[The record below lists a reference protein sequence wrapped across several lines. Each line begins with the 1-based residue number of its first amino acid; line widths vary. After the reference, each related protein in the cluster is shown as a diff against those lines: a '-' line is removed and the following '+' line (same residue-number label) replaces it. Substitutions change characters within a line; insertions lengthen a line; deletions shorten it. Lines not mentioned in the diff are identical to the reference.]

1 MNTAFLKY
9 IANDIPFNPQ
19 TDDLRALK
27 DYCYVFPTRRAGV
40 YFKKYLTERF
50 ANQFIW
56 SPSVFSIVEF
66 TQFLSDKVILDAVT
80 MVLEL
85 YKIYHLYEPE
95 TKFDKFYSWGL
106 LLIKDFDEIDKYMV
120 DHRQLFNN
128 LRDIR
133 QLDEA
138 FELDDEQFKFLEQFW
153 NVLDK
158 DQNTDLESEFIRIWE
173 ILGNVY
179 QEFKVNLAQ
188 NNAAYEGMA
197 QREILEKLE
206 NGSLKLPFN
215 RVVFA
220 GFNALSTAEE
230 KLFDHLSDKSSINGK
245 IYWDSDAYYMT
256 DPKQEANKFLSRYY
270 RKWKN
275 HPKHDWS
282 QQTDFRIAAKNLHLI
297 GIPLKVG
304 QAKYAGQLLQNL
316 VEKKQLEIGQ
326 SALVLG
332 DEALLFPM
340 LYALP
345 NDIDKINITMGYPL
359 KDSPLYRLLDTIVQL
374 QKTVLVT
381 EVSEVRGEKREA
393 KNEGLGQRNRDNNI
407 DTSIPNSV
415 HRPPKAVHRKPSTV
429 TKVAFYSKFILQIIN
444 NPFIRAFDQEAVEQY
459 TDYIEYNNLIY
470 IYEESLLQRLTHP
483 IFRKIFTKASFFLE
497 LIEVFN
503 NVLVGIFNRIEE
515 VREGEKK
522 KNQDFNSKTQE
533 TNEQTDEDTQ
543 TIEQEFIYH
552 TLLQLQKLKE
562 TLQKYRQA
570 VTNDTFW
577 KLFREVIQTVKLPFT
592 GEPLQGLQI
601 MGFLETRTLD
611 FKNIFALGIN
621 EGSIP
626 SSKPHQ
632 TFIPFNLRKGF
643 KMPTFLDQDA
653 IYAYHFYHLL
663 QRAENVYLIYN
674 TEIGDFGSGEKSRFL
689 LQIEHELEAVA
700 PNIKVQKHIIATPL
714 QNTTKT
720 KEPLEINKN
729 KAIMKELNRFIENH
743 PEAEEHGLRRLSP
756 SALSTYISC
765 PVQFYFKYVANLYE
779 LESVKED
786 ITNLVF
792 GNILHH
798 TIEFTYNDF
807 IYQRIRQ
814 KKLLDRNKLLHILH
828 KQLVVK
834 QFFSQVLRSDQ
845 LEKHKDH
852 LNKIAPELDLW
863 LTDTLQKINS
873 QARKSLERKLNQ
885 DLKTYHIT
893 NKQWTRKLKRQ
904 AKRSIVRELM
914 HQQPDLAMLQPEDIK
929 GLRLKEDGLK
939 KKLDE
944 AFSESNFDSEHLQKG
959 KNLLLQRVIL
969 NLVKKILQ
977 HDEKDA
983 PFKIVGLES
992 SEVKVTLNIGS
1003 KKAADEDREV
1013 ALKGVIDRVDEIT
1026 LEDGNPAYR
1035 IIDYKTGSVEFV
1047 SATSRGKPIP
1057 IDVYFHK
1064 YFDDPKFKAGFQI
1077 YLYSYLYWRQERDD
1091 KEVENP
1097 RILAGIYSLKEVNK
1111 GIRYL
1116 QNKKLISNKFFE
1128 AFEAKLKEMLQE
1140 LFDEEEDFV
1149 QTDKEDRYKFS
1160 PYKRLVN
1167 F

>member
-9 IANDIPFNPQ
+9 IADDIPFNPEI
-19 TDDLRALK
+19 DDLRALK
-27 DYCYVFPTRRAGV
+27 DQCFVFPTRRAGV

-50 ANQFIW
+50 PNQFIW
-56 SPSVFSIVEF
+56 SPYVFSIVEF
-66 TQFLSDKVILDAVT
+66 TQFLSEKVILDPVT

-85 YKIYHLYEPE
+85 YRIYHLYEPE
-95 TKFDKFYSWGL
+95 TKFDQFYPWGL

-120 DHRQLFNN
+120 PHEQLFTN

-133 QLDEA
+133 QLDEV
-138 FELDDEQFKFLEQFW
+138 FELEDEQFEFLKQFW

-158 DQNTDLESEFIRIWE
+158 EKNTDLESEFIRIWE
-173 ILGNVY
+173 VLGSVY
-179 QEFKVNLAQ
+179 EEFKENLAA

-206 NGSLKLPFN
+206 NGSLQLPFK

-230 KLFDHLSDKSSINGK
+230 KLFDYLSDKKNIEGK
-245 IYWDSDAYYMT
+245 IYWDSDAYYMQ

-270 RKWKN
+270 QKWKN

-282 QQTDFRIAAKNLHLI
+282 QQTDFRLAAKNVHII

-304 QAKYAGQLLQNL
+304 QAKYTGQLLQAL
-316 VEKKQLEIGQ
+316 VEKKELNIAE

-359 KDSPLYRLLDTIVQL
+359 KDSPLYRLLETLVQL
-374 QKTVLVT
+374 QKTALVT
-381 EVSEVRGEKREA
+381 EVKSEESGVRSQGRGVRSQESGARSQ
-393 KNEGLGQRNRDNNI
+393 EGNLQIG
-407 DTSIPNSV
+407 SSSV
-415 HRPPKAVHRKPSTV
+415 HRPPSLVQRSPST
-429 TKVAFYSKFILQIIN
+429 TPKIAFYSKYILQIIN
-444 NPFIRAFDQEAVEQY
+444 NPFIQAFDKEGIKQY

-470 IYEESLLQRLTHP
+470 IYEESILQRLKHP
-483 IFRKIFTKASFFLE
+483 IFRQIFTKASFFME

-503 NVLVGIFNRIEE
+503 NVLVRLFNRIKEELEEEEDLNVKTEE
-515 VREGEKK
+515 VTDAEKG
-522 KNQDFNSKTQE
+522 NSKKA
-533 TNEQTDEDTQ
+533 
-543 TIEQEFIYH
+543 IELEFIYH
-552 TLLQLQKLKE
+552 TVLQLKKLEE
-562 TLQKYRQA
+562 TLKKYRQA
-570 VTNDTFW
+570 VTNETFW

-592 GEPLQGLQI
+592 GEPLKGLQI

-653 IYAYHFYHLL
+653 IFAYHFYHLL

-689 LQIEHELEAVA
+689 LQIEHELDLLA
-700 PNIKVQKHIIATPL
+700 PDIEVHKHIIATPL
-714 QNTTKT
+714 QNDNNS
-720 KEPLEINKN
+720 KEPLEIQKN
-729 KAIMKELNRFIENH
+729 EAIMEELNQFIENH
-743 PEAEEHGLRRLSP
+743 PKAGEYGTRRLSP
-756 SALSTYISC
+756 SALTTYINC
-765 PVQFYFKYVANLYE
+765 PVQFYFKYIAELYE

-807 IYQRIRQ
+807 IYKRIRQ
-814 KKLLDRNKLLHILH
+814 RNLLDRNKLLHTLH
-828 KQLVVK
+828 KQMVVK
-834 QFFSQVLRSDQ
+834 QFYSQVLRSDQ
-845 LEKHKDH
+845 LEKHEEE
-852 LNKIAPELDLW
+852 LNKLTHELETW
-863 LTDTLQKINS
+863 LTDTLQRVKS
-873 QARKSLERKLNQ
+873 QVRKSTEQKLNQ
-885 DLKTYHIT
+885 DFKRFHIT
-893 NKQWTRKLKRQ
+893 NAQWTRKLKRQ
-904 AKRSIVRELM
+904 AKRSIVREFM
-914 HQQPDLAMLQPEDIK
+914 HIDPELAKLQPEDIK
-929 GLRLKEDGLK
+929 GLRANEEELKRK
-939 KKLDE
+939 MNE
-944 AFSESNFDSEHLQKG
+944 AFSESNFDSQHLQKG
-959 KNLLLQRVIL
+959 KNLLIQRVIV

-992 SEVKVTLNIGS
+992 SEVKVSLNIG
-1003 KKAADEDREV
+1003 KQKGADEDRKV
-1013 ALKGVIDRVDEIT
+1013 ALKGVIDRVDEVT
-1026 LEDGNPAYR
+1026 LEDGKPAYR

-1057 IDVYFHK
+1057 IDTYFHK
-1064 YFDDPKFKAGFQI
+1064 YFDDPKYRAGFQI
-1077 YLYSYLYWRQERDD
+1077 YLYSYLYWRQERSRGIE
-1091 KEVENP
+1091 KP

-1116 QNKKLISNKFFE
+1116 QGKKLISNKFFE
-1128 AFEAKLKEMLQE
+1128 AFEARLKQMLQE
-1140 LFDEEEDFV
+1140 VFDQEQDFV
-1149 QTDKEDRYKFS
+1149 QTDKEDRYIFS

>member
-9 IANDIPFNPQ
+9 IADNIPFNPQ
-19 TDDLRALK
+19 MDDLRALK
-27 DYCYVFPTRRAGV
+27 DQCFVFPTRRAGV

-50 ANQFIW
+50 ADQFIW
-56 SPSVFSIVEF
+56 SPYVFSIVEF
-66 TQFLSDKVILDAVT
+66 TQFLSDKVILDPVT

-85 YKIYHLYEPE
+85 YKIYHLHEPE
-95 TKFDKFYSWGL
+95 IKFDKFYPWGL

-120 DHRQLFNN
+120 DHKQLFAD
-128 LRDIR
+128 LRDMR
-133 QLDEA
+133 QIDEF
-138 FELDDEQFKFLEQFW
+138 FELDDEQFQFLKQFW

-158 DQNTDLESEFIRIWE
+158 EQNTELESEFIRIWE
-173 ILGNVY
+173 ILGSVY
-179 QEFKVNLAQ
+179 EEFKANLEE

-197 QREILEKLE
+197 QREILRKLE

-230 KLFDHLSDKSSINGK
+230 KLFEHLSEKDINGK

-270 RKWKN
+270 KKWKF

-282 QQTDFRIAAKNLHLI
+282 QQTDFRIAAKNVHII

-304 QAKYAGQLLQNL
+304 QAKYTGQLLQNM
-316 VEKKQLEIGQ
+316 VEQQKLEMSE

-345 NDIDKINITMGYPL
+345 NEIEQINITMGYPL
-359 KDSPLYRLLDTIVQL
+359 KDSPLYRLMDTIVQL
-374 QKTVLVT
+374 QKTIKIT
-381 EVSEVRGEKREA
+381 EEKKGNNPSEK
-393 KNEGLGQRNRDNNI
+393 KSDN
-407 DTSIPNSV
+407 
-415 HRPPKAVHRKPSTV
+415 ST
-429 TKVAFYSKFILQIIN
+429 KEIFYSKYILQIIN
-444 NPFIRAFDQEAVEQY
+444 NPFIRSFDQEAVQQY
-459 TDYIEYNNLIY
+459 TDYIEFNNLIF
-470 IYEESLLQRLTHP
+470 IGRDNILSRLQHP
-483 IFRKIFTKASFFLE
+483 VFGRIFAHAPFFLD
-497 LIEVFN
+497 LIEIFNDILVF
-503 NVLVGIFNRIEE
+503 IFNRIEDE
-515 VREGEKK
+515 NKEKAEAEQK
-522 KNQDFNSKTQE
+522 EKGDFNVKPGEVNEESAKIEKTV
-533 TNEQTDEDTQ
+533 
-543 TIEQEFIYH
+543 EQEFIYH

-562 TLQKYRQA
+562 TLQKYRQT

-592 GEPLQGLQI
+592 GEPLEGLQI

-621 EGSIP
+621 EGAIP

-632 TFIPFNLRKGF
+632 TFIPFNLRRWA

-674 TEIGDFGSGEKSRFL
+674 TEIGNFGSGEKSRFL
-689 LQIEHELEAVA
+689 LQMEHELEILA
-700 PNIKVQKHIIATPL
+700 PDIKIQKHIIATPL
-714 QNTTKT
+714 QSSPAI
-720 KEPLEINKN
+720 KEPLEVVKT
-729 KAIMKELNRFIENH
+729 AEIMTELNRYIENH
-743 PEAEEHGLRRLSP
+743 PNTSKENARRLSP
-756 SALSTYISC
+756 SALTTYINC
-765 PVQFYFKYVANLYE
+765 PVQFYFKHIANLYE

-807 IYQRIRQ
+807 IYQRIRTQ
-814 KKLLDRNKLLHILH
+814 NLLDRNKLLHALH

-834 QFFSQVLRSDQ
+834 QFYSQIFRSDQ
-845 LEKHKDH
+845 LEKHKEH
-852 LNKIAPELDLW
+852 LNQIASEFDSW
-863 LTDTLQKINS
+863 LTDVLQNIKS
-873 QARKSLERKLNQ
+873 QERKSLENKLSQ
-885 DLKTYHIT
+885 DLKQYHVT
-893 NKQWTRKLKRQ
+893 RKQWTRKLLRQ
-904 AKRSIVRELM
+904 AKRSIVKEFM
-914 HQQPDLAMLQPEDIK
+914 HQQPNLSMLQPEDIK
-929 GLRLKEDGLK
+929 SLRLNEKGLK
-939 KKLDE
+939 RKLDE
-944 AFSESNFDSEHLQKG
+944 AFSESNFDSQHLQVG

-992 SEVKVTLNIGS
+992 SEVKVTLNIGGA
-1003 KKAADEDREV
+1003 KGVDENREV
-1013 ALKGVIDRVDEIT
+1013 ALKGVIDRVDEII
-1026 LEDGNPAYR
+1026 LEDGKPAYR
-1035 IIDYKTGSVEFV
+1035 IIDYKTGAVEFV
-1047 SATSRGKPIP
+1047 SATSRGKAIP
-1057 IDVYFHK
+1057 IDAYFHK
-1064 YFDDPKFKAGFQI
+1064 YFDDPKYKAGFQI
-1077 YLYSYLYWRQERDD
+1077 YLYSYLYWRQERDEN
-1091 KEVENP
+1091 KVEKP

-1116 QNKKLISNKFFE
+1116 RGKKLIDNKFFE
-1128 AFEAKLKEMLQE
+1128 GFENRLKQMLQE
-1140 LFDEEEDFV
+1140 LFDQEENFV
-1149 QTDKEDRYKFS
+1149 QTEKEDRYKFS

>member
-9 IANDIPFNPQ
+9 IADNIPFNPQ
-19 TDDLRALK
+19 TDDLRTLK
-27 DYCYVFPTRRAGV
+27 DHCFVFPTRRAGV

-50 ANQFIW
+50 PDQFIW
-56 SPSVFSIVEF
+56 SPYVFSIVEF
-66 TQFLSDKVILDAVT
+66 TQFLSDKVILDPVT

-95 TKFDKFYSWGL
+95 TKFDKFYPWGL

-120 DHRQLFNN
+120 DHKQLFAN

-133 QLDEA
+133 QMDEF
-138 FELDDEQFKFLEQFW
+138 FEMEDEQFEFLKQFW
-153 NVLDK
+153 NVLNK
-158 DQNTDLESEFIRIWE
+158 EQNTDLESEFIRIWE
-173 ILGNVY
+173 ILGDVY
-179 QEFKVNLAQ
+179 EEFKENLLQ

-197 QREILEKLE
+197 QREILEKLK
-206 NGSLKLPFN
+206 NGSLQLPFS
-215 RVVFA
+215 RIVFA

-230 KLFDHLSDKSSINGK
+230 TLFDYLSDKPIDAK
-245 IYWDSDAYYMT
+245 IYWDSDAYYMSNS
-256 DPKQEANKFLSRYY
+256 KQEANKFLSRYY
-270 RKWKN
+270 QKWKD
-275 HPKHDWS
+275 HPKHDWT
-282 QQTDFRIAAKNLHLI
+282 QQTDFRLAAKNIHII

-304 QAKYAGQLLQNL
+304 QAKYTGQLLQGL
-316 VEKKQLEIGQ
+316 VEEKKLEISE

-332 DEALLFPM
+332 DESLLFPM

-345 NDIDKINITMGYPL
+345 NDIENINITMGYPL
-359 KDSPLYRLLDTIVQL
+359 KDSPLYRLLETLVQL
-374 QKTVLVT
+374 QKTALVT
-381 EVSEVRGEKREA
+381 EAGSEKPEA
-393 KNEGLGQRNRDNNI
+393 GSRDA
-407 DTSIPNSV
+407 TSNTSTT
-415 HRPPKAVHRKPSTV
+415 STV
-429 TKVAFYSKFILQIIN
+429 PKIAFYSKFILQIIN
-444 NPFIRAFDQEAVEQY
+444 NPYIQAFDKEGIKQY

-470 IYEESLLQRLTHP
+470 INSDSILQRLKHP
-483 IFRKIFTKASFFLE
+483 IFRNIFTKASFFLE
-497 LIEVFN
+497 LVEVFN
-503 NVLVGIFNRIEE
+503 DVLVRLFTRIKEE
-515 VREGEKK
+515 LDKEE
-522 KNQDFNSKTQE
+522 DLNSKTE
-533 TNEQTDEDTQ
+533 EVTEEDKGNSKKAV
-543 TIEQEFIYH
+543 ELEFIYH
-552 TLLQLQKLKE
+552 TLLQLKKLEE
-562 TLQKYRQA
+562 TLRKYRQT

-621 EGSIP
+621 EGAIP

-689 LQIEHELEAVA
+689 LQIEHELELLA
-700 PNIKVQKHIIATPL
+700 PDIKIQKHIIATPL
-714 QNTTKT
+714 QSGATS
-720 KEPLEINKN
+720 KEPLEIAKN
-729 KAIMKELNRFIENH
+729 EAIMAELNRFIEEH
-743 PEAEEHGLRRLSP
+743 PEAKEHGLRRFSP
-756 SALSTYISC
+756 SALSTYITC
-765 PVQFYFKYVANLYE
+765 PVQFYFKHIANLYE

-814 KKLLDRNKLLHILH
+814 KNLLDRNKVLHTLH

-834 QFFSQVLRSDQ
+834 QFYSQVFRSDQ

-852 LNKIAPELDLW
+852 LNQIAPDLDLW

-873 QARKSLERKLNQ
+873 QERKSLEQKLNQ
-885 DLKTYHIT
+885 DFKQYHIT
-893 NKQWTRKLKRQ
+893 QQQWKRKLQRQ
-904 AKRSIVRELM
+904 AKRSIVREFM
-914 HQQPDLAMLQPEDIK
+914 HEDPNLAMLQPEDIK
-929 GLRLKEDGLK
+929 ALRLNEKELK
-939 KKLDE
+939 RKLDE
-944 AFSESNFDSEHLQKG
+944 AFSESNFDSQHLQKG
-959 KNLLLQRVIL
+959 KNLLLQRVII
-969 NLVKKILQ
+969 NLVKKILG

-1003 KKAADEDREV
+1003 KTGVDDDREV
-1013 ALKGVIDRVDEIT
+1013 ALKGVIDRVDEII
-1026 LEDGNPAYR
+1026 LEDGKPAFR
-1035 IIDYKTGSVEFV
+1035 IIDYKTGTVEFV
-1047 SATSRGKPIP
+1047 SATAYGKPVP
-1057 IDVYFHK
+1057 IDAYFHK
-1064 YFDDPKFKAGFQI
+1064 YFDDPKYKAGFQI
-1077 YLYSYLYWRQERDD
+1077 YLYSYLYWRQERSLG
-1091 KEVENP
+1091 VERP

-1116 QNKKLISNKFFE
+1116 RGKKLIDNKFFE
-1128 AFEAKLKEMLQE
+1128 AFEVRLKEMLQE
-1140 LFDEEEDFV
+1140 IFDEEQDFV